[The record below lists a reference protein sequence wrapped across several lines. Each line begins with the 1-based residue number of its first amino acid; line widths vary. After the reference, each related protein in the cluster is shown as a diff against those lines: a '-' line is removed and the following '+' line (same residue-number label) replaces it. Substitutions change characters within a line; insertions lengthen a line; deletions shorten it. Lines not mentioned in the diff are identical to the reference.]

1 MKSRMSKTVFFPF
14 NLVNYHNAFA
24 KTLPMTEEAVLFS
37 VRNPKNQTA
46 DVVELNRKKN
56 FGMVGS
62 TLLSPFSLLLGQK
75 ATARR
80 NQHTVLE
87 VERKQ
92 QVHSFSPFLAHSCSL
107 LAFSLPLTFFVLLN
121 LNPLLSTF
129 F

>member
-62 TLLSPFSLLLGQK
+62 TLLSPFSLLLGRK

-80 NQHTVLE
+80 NQHIVLE

-92 QVHSFSPFLAHSCSL
+92 QVHSFSPFLAHSRSL
-107 LAFSLPLTFFVLLN
+107 LAFSLSLTFFVLLN
-121 LNPLLSTF
+121 LNPLLSAF

>member
-1 MKSRMSKTVFFPF
+1 
-14 NLVNYHNAFA
+14 
-24 KTLPMTEEAVLFS
+24 MTEEAVLFS

-92 QVHSFSPFLAHSCSL
+92 QVHSFSPFLAHSRSL
-107 LAFSLPLTFFVLLN
+107 LASAHFFRFAKLKSSPLSFFLVYMISLPTC
-121 LNPLLSTF
+121 
-129 F
+129 